1 MDFNQLSE
9 LVLVLDREQRADH
22 NELGQLRQQLEALAV
37 ERADD
42 AKRIA
47 ALEAELA
54 ATRAQVE
61 QLLQLQAYFEHFK
74 EQINQFLERS
84 EARRQQAWRESE
96 QLRQAEMDQL
106 NQAVGELR
114 REVDTYRRFDEE
126 IAARRADYQ
135 RVVTELANLREQL
148 AEASKERE
156 EWQKV
161 IALFEE
167 MRRKDIQRFNDLPV
181 QLAELAKRIDGI
193 LPRLQYLEQF
203 PPRLTEIKT
212 ALEELRQ
219 LQNKDLEKL
228 QFLEVQYERQIKSW
242 TEETNA
248 FRQRAAEYEKRIEQY
263 AEQYQFVRK
272 SAESLRAFQDQIER
286 TQNEMSELQRLALN
300 RQKLQL
306 EEWQAAQEQ
315 RWQKYLN
322 EWERHWSDYDKAL
335 GELTARVL
343 KVEKE
348 LPAYRKHWQTLLQV
362 IEEDAQARAS
372 AAQEWQARFE
382 QLIEQE

>member
-22 NELGQLRQQLEALAV
+22 AELSQLRQQLETLAS

-42 AKRIA
+42 ASRIA

-61 QLLQLQAYFEHFK
+61 QLLQLDAYFEHFR

-96 QLRQAEMDQL
+96 QLRQTEMDQL
-106 NQAVGELR
+106 SQAVNDLR
-114 REVDTYRRFDEE
+114 REMDTYRRLGEE

-135 RVVTELANLREQL
+135 RVVTELADLREQL
-148 AEASKERE
+148 AEANKERE
-156 EWQKV
+156 EWHKV

-167 MRRKDIQRFNDLPV
+167 MRRKDIQRFSDLPV
-181 QLAELAKRIDGI
+181 QLTELTKRIDGI

-212 ALEELRQ
+212 QLEELRQ

-242 TEETNA
+242 TEETSA

-272 SAESLRAFQDQIER
+272 SAESLRAFQEQIER

-306 EEWQAAQEQ
+306 EEWQVEQEQ
-315 RWQKYLN
+315 RWQKYLT
-322 EWERHWSDYDKAL
+322 EWERHWGDYDKAL
-335 GELTARVL
+335 GELGARLL
-343 KVEKE
+343 KIEKE
-348 LPAYRKHWQTLLQV
+348 LPAYRKHWQTLLRV

-372 AAQEWQARFE
+372 AAQEWQTRFE
-382 QLIEQE
+382 QLLEQE